1 MSRVV
6 EQKTGNVGNL
16 WVKLTD
22 QVDMTVAV
30 ELGLAIMKVEGR
42 GRSKPFSAV
51 GPYGSGIGAMIKA
64 MNMSHKISSLA
75 RKKREAADKA
85 RAAEKKKK

>member
-6 EQKTGNVGNL
+6 EQKKGNESNL

-22 QVDMTVAV
+22 DIDEKVATD
-30 ELGLAIMKVEGR
+30 LGFAIMQVEGR
-42 GRSKPFSAV
+42 GRSKPFKAV
-51 GPYGSGIGAMIKA
+51 GPYGSGMKALIKA
-64 MNMSHKISSLA
+64 TNVSTKISWQA
-75 RKKREAADKA
+75 RKLREAADKA